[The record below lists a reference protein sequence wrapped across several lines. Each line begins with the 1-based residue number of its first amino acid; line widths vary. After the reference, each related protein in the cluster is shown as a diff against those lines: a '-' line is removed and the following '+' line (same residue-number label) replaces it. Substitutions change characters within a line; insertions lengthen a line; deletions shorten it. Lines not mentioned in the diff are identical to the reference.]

1 MIPFI
6 NAEPVAVAGALR
18 AVLWALVLL
27 GLIALDE
34 KQLAA
39 IAIAAE
45 LVLTLLTRSRVC
57 PTGSV

>member
-45 LVLTLLTRSRVC
+45 LVLTLLTRSRVS

>member
-45 LVLTLLTRSRVC
+45 LVLTRSRVS